1 MKHLKTRNQLN
12 ESSENLN
19 ISDVMSSILNDLE
32 YEKKNYEEPSSYME
46 DEYYIRCKAKAEAF
60 EEAINIVKKYYS

>member
-1 MKHLKTRNQLN
+1 MENNKHIQRFN
-12 ESSENLN
+12 EHQENLN

-46 DEYYIRCKAKAEAF
+46 DEYYVRCEAKAEAF
-60 EEAINIVKKYYS
+60 EEAISIVKKYYS

>member
-1 MKHLKTRNQLN
+1 MKHLKTPQQLN

-32 YEKKNYEEPSSYME
+32 YEKKNYEEPSSYMG
-46 DEYYIRCKAKAEAF
+46 DEYYVRCRAKAEAF
-60 EEAINIVKKYYS
+60 EEAINIVKKYYT

>member
-1 MKHLKTRNQLN
+1 MKHLKTPQQLN
-12 ESSENLN
+12 EASENLN

-32 YEKKNYEEPSSYME
+32 YEKKNYEEPSSYMD
-46 DEYYIRCKAKAEAF
+46 DEYYVRCKAKAEAF

>member
-1 MKHLKTRNQLN
+1 MEHLKTTQELN
-12 ESSENLN
+12 ESQENSN

-32 YEKKNYEEPSSYME
+32 YEKNNYEEPSSYME